1 MSAPATLRIPS
12 TDAELEARW
21 DLPSQ
26 VQAVFVMCH
35 PHPQHGGTMSHPLL
49 HKVTKQ
55 LVAGGCGVLRFNF
68 RGVGSSSGEWGD
80 GHAEVDDVGAA
91 VAEARRSHPSLPLG
105 VGGWSFGA
113 AASLI
118 WQGRQGD
125 ASPWVGIAPPVASSL
140 SQSLPDPTDLASAPR
155 LFVLGDR
162 DQFVTE
168 SELSDYAESVGG
180 EFELFKG
187 SDHFFYFREQA
198 LAETISAFLGRV
210 LRAD

>member
-1 MSAPATLRIPS
+1 MPAPDNVRIDS
-12 TDAELEARW
+12 VDAELEARW
-21 DLPSQ
+21 DLPPDIES
-26 VQAVFVMCH
+26 VFVLCH
-35 PHPQHGGTMSHPLL
+35 PHPQHGGTMNHPLL
-49 HKVTKQ
+49 HKVMKE

-68 RGVGSSSGEWGD
+68 RGVGSSSGEWGN
-80 GHAEVDDVGAA
+80 GHAEVDDVAAA
-91 VAEARRSHPSLPLG
+91 VAEARRSQPDLPLA

-118 WQGRQGD
+118 WQARDGD

-140 SQSLPDPTDLASAPR
+140 TQSLPVPTELASAPR

-187 SDHFFYFREQA
+187 SDHFFYFREQK
-198 LAETISAFLGRV
+198 LAETISAFLGRA
-210 LRAD
+210 L